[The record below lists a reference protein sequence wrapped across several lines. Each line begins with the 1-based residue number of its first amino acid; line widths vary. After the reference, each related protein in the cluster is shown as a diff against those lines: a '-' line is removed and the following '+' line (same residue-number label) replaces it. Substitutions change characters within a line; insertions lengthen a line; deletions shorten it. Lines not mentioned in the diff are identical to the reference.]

1 MCQAFFVKV
10 QQTLLVFEL
19 ESRMNNKT
27 SKPQARKELP
37 LDKAAS
43 LVIDES
49 RMIMPG
55 IQALFGFQ
63 LVVIFSNTFTEKLN
77 PFEQRLH
84 LLAILLVVIAT
95 MIILTQAMYHRQTSE
110 KEVAEE
116 FIRVASRLLLLS
128 MFPIVASMSIEVYLI
143 CRVIL
148 NSIAWA
154 LFFTIVMFSLFL
166 ILWIGLPRI
175 KALRRLLAGK

>member
-1 MCQAFFVKV
+1 
-10 QQTLLVFEL
+10 
-19 ESRMNNKT
+19 MNNKA
-27 SKPQARKELP
+27 SKQQGGKELP

-43 LVIDES
+43 LVLDES
-49 RMIMPG
+49 RMILPG

-63 LVVIFSNTFTEKLN
+63 LIVVFSTTFTEKLN

-84 LLAILLVVIAT
+84 LVAILLVVLAT

-128 MFPIVASMSIEVYLI
+128 MFPIVGSISIEFYLI
-143 CRVIL
+143 SRVIL
-148 NSIAWA
+148 NSTSWA
-154 LFFTIVMFSLFL
+154 LLLTILLLSLFL
-166 ILWIGLPRI
+166 VLWIGLPRLEV
-175 KALRRLLAGK
+175 LRRLLTGE

>member
-1 MCQAFFVKV
+1 MNDKTFKQQA
-10 QQTLLVFEL
+10 
-19 ESRMNNKT
+19 S
-27 SKPQARKELP
+27 KELP

-43 LVIDES
+43 LVLDES

-63 LVVIFSNTFTEKLN
+63 LVVVFSTTFTEKLS

-84 LLAILLVVIAT
+84 LIAILLVVIAT

-128 MFPIVASMSIEVYLI
+128 MLPIVGSISIEVYLI
-143 CRVIL
+143 SRVIL
-148 NSIAWA
+148 NNVPWA
-154 LFFTIVMFSLFL
+154 LLFTLIVFSLFL
-166 ILWIGLPRI
+166 LLWLGLPRI
-175 KALRRLLAGK
+175 EAFRRLLAGK